1 MGTASSLSS
10 LRRLVT
16 VIRALPELRRAPS
29 AAAANMAMLWIL
41 NLSDVTYSVLDIAER
56 ARLPFA
62 VIVMTARLLKQNG
75 LLRNA
80 ESKVPSQDPSR
91 HN

>member
-1 MGTASSLSS
+1 
-10 LRRLVT
+10 
-16 VIRALPELRRAPS
+16 
-29 AAAANMAMLWIL
+29 MAMLWIL